1 MTDWIRSL
9 LSIGATDGEDT
20 EERLRRALVVAAAA
34 LVMPAAALW
43 GLMYLAF
50 GESRSALVP
59 WSFVLISSV
68 AMVALAR
75 TKNYPVFAGVIF
87 ITFLILPFLLMWS
100 LGGFVSGSAVA
111 LWSWL
116 SPLGA
121 RIVGHRRTAVLLFT
135 GFALGLII
143 SALVQPRLDPAN
155 SLSDEVIVTLFVLN
169 VVAVGGITLVL
180 VDASSG
186 GREGSLESMRGVV
199 RRYFSSDVA
208 DAILSDPGRQELG
221 GEVAEITVLFADL
234 GGYTTY
240 AGDRPPDEVVELLN
254 TIFAEA
260 VPAIIREGGTPI
272 QIPGDAVMAIF
283 GAPRA
288 MRDHA
293 QRAARAALAIQDR
306 GRALAA
312 EHPGWPRFRIGLN
325 SGPAVVG
332 NIGSDEFRNFTA
344 IGDTVN
350 MAQRF
355 QTMAEPGQVVTGPS
369 TAELLDDGA
378 ELEWLDARP
387 VKGKSETVRPCVIR
401 SVSDAATSLHRMS
414 PEHRHIPYRPQRT
427 EPTQMDARAAALYQ
441 EMDRRRSVR
450 DFSTDA
456 VPRRLIEWAIRT
468 ASTAPSGA
476 HQQPWTFVALSD
488 PVIKR
493 RIRVAAEA
501 EERRSYEGRMSQE
514 WLEALV
520 EIGTDWHKP
529 FLETAPWIVVL
540 FEQIHGTFP
549 DGSLRK
555 HYYARESAGIAAGLF
570 IAAIHH
576 MGLATVTH
584 TPSPMGFLRDILG
597 RPRHERPFV
606 LFPVGYPADDATV
619 PDLRRKSLDEVAVF
633 DPTGPETS

>member
-9 LSIGATDGEDT
+9 LSIGATDEEDA
-20 EERLRRALVVAAAA
+20 EERLRRALLIAAAA

-50 GESRSALVP
+50 GEPRSALVP

-75 TKNYPVFAGVIF
+75 TRNYEVFAGVIF

-143 SALVQPRLDPAN
+143 SALVQPRLDPTN
-155 SLSDEVIVTLFVLN
+155 RLSDGVIVTLFVLN

-208 DAILSDPGRQELG
+208 AAILSDPGRQELG

-260 VPAIIREGGTPI
+260 VPAIIQEDGTPI
-272 QIPGDAVMAIF
+272 QLPGDAVMAIF

-288 MRDHA
+288 MPDHA

-312 EHPGWPRFRIGLN
+312 DHPGWPRFRIGLN

-378 ELEWLDARP
+378 VLEWLDARP
-387 VKGKSETVRPCVIR
+387 VKGKSEAVRPCVIR
-401 SVSDAATSLHRMS
+401 SVSDAATSL
-414 PEHRHIPYRPQRT
+414 
-427 EPTQMDARAAALYQ
+427 
-441 EMDRRRSVR
+441 
-450 DFSTDA
+450 
-456 VPRRLIEWAIRT
+456 
-468 ASTAPSGA
+468 
-476 HQQPWTFVALSD
+476 
-488 PVIKR
+488 
-493 RIRVAAEA
+493 
-501 EERRSYEGRMSQE
+501 
-514 WLEALV
+514 
-520 EIGTDWHKP
+520 
-529 FLETAPWIVVL
+529 
-540 FEQIHGTFP
+540 
-549 DGSLRK
+549 
-555 HYYARESAGIAAGLF
+555 
-570 IAAIHH
+570 
-576 MGLATVTH
+576 
-584 TPSPMGFLRDILG
+584 LG
-597 RPRHERPFV
+597 
-606 LFPVGYPADDATV
+606 
-619 PDLRRKSLDEVAVF
+619 
-633 DPTGPETS
+633 